1 MTHWAIIEHRVQD
14 AAGGSPR
21 CSRCQQGELLF
32 EHDQRANASGSQPS
46 EREPGCWRCRSS
58 NKSEGAMGRYYFH
71 FQSGDKLISDEE
83 GIDFLDYTAAYREA
97 VQSVRELLADAI
109 KADDMRVPDAL
120 VISDETGKSLDTIP
134 MADVLPKSIG
144 RR

>member
-1 MTHWAIIEHRVQD
+1 
-14 AAGGSPR
+14 
-21 CSRCQQGELLF
+21 LF
-32 EHDQRANASGSQPS
+32 KHDQRANASGSQPS
-46 EREPGCWRCRSS
+46 EQEPGPWRCRFN

-71 FQSGDKLISDEE
+71 FQSGDKLVPDEE

-109 KADDMRVPDAL
+109 KAGDVRVPDAL

-134 MADVLPKSIG
+134 VTAVLPKSIG